1 MILLSIAALLALV
14 SGALLVARL
23 CVRLR
28 MDQDATELLHGL
40 LILMLFVLLARQPKL
55 PAEVPVLA
63 LLACALLGGALV
75 GWFRAA
81 MPDHRSPWA
90 PSGIAAFMIIV
101 TCGTR
106 LGLIHTG
113 LLPSSF
119 AGVALT
125 DAGLVFGIGAIAAF
139 RLQGALESA

>member
-14 SGALLVARL
+14 SGAFLVARL

-40 LILMLFVLLARQPKL
+40 LILMLFVLLARQPRL
-55 PAEVPVLA
+55 PAEVPLMA
-63 LLACALLGGALV
+63 LLACALLSGALL

-81 MPDHRSPWA
+81 VPRDGAICVPCA
-90 PSGIAAFMIIV
+90 IAAFMITA
-101 TCGTR
+101 TCGAR
-106 LGLIHTG
+106 LLLIHTG
-113 LLPSSF
+113 LLQPNF
-119 AGVALT
+119 LGVALT